1 MNKLINFWK
10 SGPKPLKID
19 LKNLSFRQQVS
30 IALALS
36 AIIPS
41 LAITQGLISL
51 SQRFAD
57 KQVQQIDRQCFLALG
72 ILQQELDRKRSQLVD
87 IANNTS
93 SLLEA
98 NPNRISAEVLSQNLR
113 KSGASFLLITDDTGK
128 TVTQKIQSLSEGG
141 TTYLKLPTSNGKATS
156 IRHQSVEKPNGLDLT
171 TLAIIRNTIQAQRT
185 LSGEELVSSTLLNE
199 LGLAEQANIG
209 LRPQKVSG
217 LPPNLQP
224 SPEGT
229 YDTEDGKLGLV
240 LMATHPIVVEDRF
253 AGVVVVGYLVN
264 RNPEIVDH
272 VRLKTGIP
280 TVTLFARDFRVST
293 NVPYTDGQTRAVGT
307 RASAE
312 VAQKVLEQ
320 GQYFLGKTNIVGT
333 NYRTAYRPLYDHTQ
347 LLNKN
352 SKPIGIAY
360 VGQSLNEFESYF
372 WQMRV
377 GGYLIGGS
385 AMVLAVIA
393 AILLA
398 RSLTRP
404 IQDIVEY
411 ADAISMGELEQ
422 KLPGTYKAEMGE
434 LAGSLQRLSASV
446 VAANRL
452 IAKDYYEQG
461 FQFYEKGDLNT
472 AKVALQKA
480 IALFPKDQSEQ
491 IQEIKQLLLQISSDS
506 IQSQR
511 EADGPNSLKDKN
523 GISEINGVSE
533 INETSKTNSIN
544 GTNGINQM
552 NGNNFGPLEH

>member
-1 MNKLINFWK
+1 MNMLMNALKFD
-10 SGPKPLKID
+10 PKTLKFD
-19 LKNLSFRQQVS
+19 LKNLSFRQQIA

-41 LAITQGLISL
+41 VAITQGLLSL

-57 KQVQQIDRQCFLALG
+57 KQVQQIDRQAFLALG
-72 ILQQELDRKRSQLVD
+72 ILQQEIDRKRSTLVD
-87 IANNTS
+87 IANTTS
-93 SLLEA
+93 ALIEA
-98 NPNRISAEVLSQNLR
+98 NPSRTSAEMLNQNLR

-128 TVTQKIQSLSEGG
+128 TVAQQIRSLSEG
-141 TTYLKLPTSNGKATS
+141 TTSYLKLPTSNQKATP
-156 IRHQSVEKPNGLDLT
+156 IQYQPVEKPNGLNLA
-171 TLAIIRNTIQAQRT
+171 TLPIVRNTIQTQRT
-185 LSGEELVSSTLLNE
+185 LSGEELVSSAILNE
-199 LGLAEQANIG
+199 LGLAEQARIG
-209 LRPQKVSG
+209 LRPQKTIG
-217 LPPNLQP
+217 LSENLRP

-229 YDTEDGKLGLV
+229 YDIEEGNLGLV
-240 LMATHPIVVEDRF
+240 VMATHPIVVEDRF
-253 AGVVVVGYLVN
+253 AGVVVAGYLVN

-280 TVTLFARDFRVST
+280 TVTLFARDFRVSS

-307 RASAE
+307 RVSSE

-347 LLNKN
+347 LLNKS

-360 VGQSLNEFESYF
+360 VGQSLNEFDSYF

-377 GGYLIGGS
+377 GGYLIGGT

-404 IQDIVEY
+404 IQEIVEY
-411 ADAISMGELEQ
+411 ADAISMGELER
-422 KLPGTYKAEMGE
+422 KLPGTYTAEIGE

-446 VAANRL
+446 LAANKL

-506 IQSQR
+506 VHSQR
-511 EADGPNSLKDKN
+511 EPDEQQDLN
-523 GISEINGVSE
+523 EINDA
-533 INETSKTNSIN
+533 NETK
-544 GTNGINQM
+544 GINQM
-552 NGNNFGPLEH
+552 NGMNGVNTMNGSSLDPLEY

>member
-1 MNKLINFWK
+1 MNKLIN
-10 SGPKPLKID
+10 SLKIDPKTLKFD
-19 LKNLSFRQQVS
+19 LKNLSFRQQIT

-36 AIIPS
+36 AIVPS
-41 LAITQGLISL
+41 LIITQALISL

-57 KQVQQIDRQCFLALG
+57 RQVQQIDRQCFLALG
-72 ILQQELDRKRSQLVD
+72 VLQQEIDRKRNALVD
-87 IANNTS
+87 IANSTS
-93 SLLEA
+93 SLVENNA
-98 NPNRISAEVLSQNLR
+98 TRVSAEVLNQNLR
-113 KSGASFLLITDDTGK
+113 KSGANFLLITDDTGK
-128 TVTQKIQSLSEGG
+128 TVSQQIQTLSEESGS
-141 TTYLKLPTSNGKATS
+141 YLKLPPSNEKATS
-156 IRHQSVEKPNGLDLT
+156 IQYQIVEKGTGLDLSS
-171 TLAIIRNTIQAQRT
+171 IPIVRHTIQSQRT
-185 LSGEELVSSTLLNE
+185 LSGQELVNSAILNE
-199 LGLAEQANIG
+199 LGLAAQARIG
-209 LRPQKVSG
+209 LRPQKNTG
-217 LPPNLQP
+217 LSESLRP

-229 YDTEDGKLGLV
+229 YDIEEGSIGLV
-240 LMATHPIVVEDRF
+240 LMATRPIVIGERF
-253 AGVVVVGYLVN
+253 AGVVVAGYLVN

-280 TVTLFARDFRVST
+280 TVTLFARDLRVSS
-293 NVPYTDGQTRAVGT
+293 NVPYADQTRALGT
-307 RASAE
+307 RVSSE

-333 NYRTAYRPLYDHTQ
+333 TYRTAYRPLYDHTQ

-352 SKPIGIAY
+352 SKPVGIAY

-372 WQMRV
+372 WQMQL
-377 GGYLIGGS
+377 GGYLIGGT
-385 AMVLAVIA
+385 AMVLAVVA

-422 KLPGTYKAEMGE
+422 ELPGTYKAEMGE

-480 IALFPKDQSEQ
+480 IALFPKGQSEQ
-491 IQEIKQLLLQISSDS
+491 IHEIKQLLLQISSATVLSQQEPGEIETNPASGNEMES
-506 IQSQR
+506 I
-511 EADGPNSLKDKN
+511 DFVN
-523 GISEINGVSE
+523 GNGEIDRVNKL
-533 INETSKTNSIN
+533 TP
-544 GTNGINQM
+544 M
-552 NGNNFGPLEH
+552 NGNSGSLEL

>member
-1 MNKLINFWK
+1 MNKLIN
-10 SGPKPLKID
+10 SLKIDPKTLKFD
-19 LKNLSFRQQVS
+19 LKNLSFRQQIT

-36 AIIPS
+36 AIVPS
-41 LAITQGLISL
+41 LIITQALISL

-57 KQVQQIDRQCFLALG
+57 RQVQQIDRQCFLALG
-72 ILQQELDRKRSQLVD
+72 VLQQEIDRKRNALVD
-87 IANNTS
+87 IANSTS
-93 SLLEA
+93 SLVENNA
-98 NPNRISAEVLSQNLR
+98 TRVSAEVLNQNLR
-113 KSGASFLLITDDTGK
+113 KSGANFLLITDDTGK
-128 TVTQKIQSLSEGG
+128 TVSQQIQTLSEESGS
-141 TTYLKLPTSNGKATS
+141 YLKLPPSNEKATS
-156 IRHQSVEKPNGLDLT
+156 IQYQIVEKGTGLDLSS
-171 TLAIIRNTIQAQRT
+171 IPIVRHTIQSQRT
-185 LSGEELVSSTLLNE
+185 LSGQELVNSAILNE
-199 LGLAEQANIG
+199 LGLAAQARIG
-209 LRPQKVSG
+209 LRPQKNTG
-217 LPPNLQP
+217 LSEGLRP

-229 YDTEDGKLGLV
+229 YDIEEGSIGLV
-240 LMATHPIVVEDRF
+240 LMATRPIVIGERF
-253 AGVVVVGYLVN
+253 AGVVVAGYLVN

-280 TVTLFARDFRVST
+280 TVTLFARDLRVSS
-293 NVPYTDGQTRAVGT
+293 NVPYADQTRALGT
-307 RASAE
+307 RVSSE

-333 NYRTAYRPLYDHTQ
+333 TYRTAYRPLYDHTQ

-352 SKPIGIAY
+352 SKPVGIAY

-372 WQMRV
+372 WQMQL
-377 GGYLIGGS
+377 GGYLIGGT
-385 AMVLAVIA
+385 AMVLAVVA

-422 KLPGTYKAEMGE
+422 ELPGTYKAEMGE

-480 IALFPKDQSEQ
+480 IALFPKGQSEQ
-491 IQEIKQLLLQISSDS
+491 IHEIKQLLLQISSATVLSQQEPGEIETNPASGNEMES
-506 IQSQR
+506 I
-511 EADGPNSLKDKN
+511 DFVN
-523 GISEINGVSE
+523 GNGEIDRVNKL
-533 INETSKTNSIN
+533 TP
-544 GTNGINQM
+544 M
-552 NGNNFGPLEH
+552 NGNSGSLEL